1 MKKNNNQIKDNDLD
15 KVSGGTM
22 GRKIDPKL
30 AGRKIDPQLAGP
42 KAGSL
47 IKDDDELDN
56 VHGGTKSPPQ
66 MSDVGKDRGIDIS
79 PFDSKKK
86 KEKNNLTID

>member
-1 MKKNNNQIKDNDLD
+1 MKKNINDKKLN
-15 KVSGGTM
+15 KVTGGAM

-30 AGRKIDPQLAGP
+30 ARRKIEPQLAGP
-42 KAGSL
+42 KAGGL

-66 MSDVGKDRGIDIS
+66 VSDVGKDRGIDIS
-79 PFDSKKK
+79 PLASKKK
-86 KEKNNLTID
+86 KEKNNPTID

>member
-1 MKKNNNQIKDNDLD
+1 MKKKIDEKKLN
-15 KVSGGTM
+15 KVTGGAM

-30 AGRKIDPQLAGP
+30 AGRKIEPQLAGP
-42 KAGSL
+42 KAGGL

-66 MSDVGKDRGIDIS
+66 ISDAGKDRGIDIS
-79 PFDSKKK
+79 PLASKKK
-86 KEKNNLTID
+86 KEKNNLIID